1 MSQMPMAHDM
11 MHASYDLPMV
21 VLSILI
27 ASVSAY
33 LALSLAERLTHNQ
46 NRARYLWLAGG
57 ACAMGTGIWSMHF
70 TGMLAYHLPVSIS
83 YDVPTVLIS
92 LIVAIIASGVALF
105 VVSRPSMSPR
115 SWLIGGFLMGIGVA
129 VMHYTGMAAMRLP
142 ATVRWDL
149 RIVAASAAIAII
161 VSLIAL
167 RLVFNLR
174 ALSVRRFEWRRTG
187 AAVIMGFA
195 VAGMHYTGMA
205 AATFLSMPGPPA
217 TGDIIAAA
225 ALGGGAIAVVT
236 FLVLILGLSVAYVD
250 RRFMARE
257 LVLSETRSHF
267 RAVLAS
273 APVVLFALNIEGV
286 ITMAQG
292 RDLARVRCDAD
303 RALGCSFFEIFAEV
317 PMWIDQARRALSGE
331 ELTAI
336 ADVHGTVME
345 TRWTPVHGSDGIV
358 TGLIAVGTDITQRRR
373 AEEALAHQA
382 FHDDLTGLPNRAA
395 LNQRLATEINVAQTR
410 RLTLVLAVLDLN
422 RFKIVN
428 DTLGHQAGDALLQK
442 VGVRLCKTLRGS
454 DFVARL
460 GGDEFAIIVPD
471 ATAAEGEELVARIVS
486 ILSAPFE
493 IEGHLVEISAAVG
506 LALYP
511 TQATDVTTLLSHAD
525 IAMYVAKR
533 ATVGYALYDVNHDPH
548 SSSGLMLESGLRKAI
563 TENELVLHYQPKID
577 FATRRVDDVEALVR
591 WNHPTLGLL
600 SPDAFIPMAEQSGSI
615 LPLTRWVLETA
626 LQQMN
631 VWQSGGLDIRVAINL
646 STRTLGDPALPRLI
660 EELLQQHAVPPG
672 RLTLE
677 ITETALMADVDATR
691 LILTELGALG
701 VMISV
706 DDFGT
711 GYSSLA
717 YLAQLPVNELKIDK
731 AFVMAMHANEK
742 DAAIVRWINGL
753 GHILGMRVVAEG
765 VETAEAL
772 ETLNAMGCDLAQG
785 YHLSRPLP
793 ANELG
798 LWMLNS
804 PWVLSQRA
812 PQSALRA

>member
-1 MSQMPMAHDM
+1 MTMTHQA
-11 MHASYDLPMV
+11 MHAQYDAPMV
-21 VLSILI
+21 VLSIFI

-33 LALSLAERLTHNQ
+33 LALSLAERLTHNHT
-46 NRARYLWLAGG
+46 RARYLWLAGG

-70 TGMLAYHLPVSIS
+70 TGMLAYHLPVPIS

-92 LIVAIIASGVALF
+92 LIVAIVTSGVALF

-115 SWLIGGFLMGIGVA
+115 AWLAGGFLMGTGIA
-129 VMHYTGMAAMRLP
+129 IMHYTGMAAMRLP
-142 ATVRWDL
+142 ATAQWDL
-149 RIVAASAAIAII
+149 RIVAASALIAIV
-161 VSLIAL
+161 VSLVAL

-174 ALSVRRFEWRRTG
+174 AVSARRFELRRAG
-187 AAVIMGFA
+187 AALVMGLA

-205 AATFLSMPGPPA
+205 AASFLSMPGPPA

-236 FLVLILGLSVAYVD
+236 FLVLILALSVAYID
-250 RRFMARE
+250 RRFVARE

-267 RAVLAS
+267 RAVVAS
-273 APVVLFALNIEGV
+273 APVVLFALDAEGV

-303 RALGCSFFEIFAEV
+303 LALGRSFFEIFAEV
-317 PMWIDQARRALSGE
+317 PMWIDQAHRALGGE
-331 ELTAI
+331 ELTAV
-336 ADVHGTVME
+336 ADVHGMVME
-345 TRWTPVHGSDGIV
+345 TRWTPVRDAEGLV
-358 TGLIAVGTDITQRRR
+358 TGLIAVGTDITERRR
-373 AEEALAHQA
+373 AEEALVHQA

-395 LNQRLATEINVAQTR
+395 LNAHLTTAINIAR
-410 RLTLVLAVLDLN
+410 ARHATLVLAVLDLN

-428 DTLGHQAGDALLQK
+428 DTVGHQVGDALLEK
-442 VGVRLCKTLRGS
+442 VGSRLCQALRGS

-471 ATAAEGEELVARIVS
+471 ATASEGEELAARIVS
-486 ILSAPFE
+486 ILSAPYQ
-493 IEGHLVEISAAVG
+493 IGGHVVEISAAVG

-511 TQATDVTTLLSHAD
+511 DQANDVTTLLSYAD

-533 ATVGYALYDVNHDPH
+533 AAVGYALYDVSHDPH
-548 SSSGLMLESGLRKAI
+548 SSASLMLESGLRKAV
-563 TENELVLHYQPKID
+563 TENELVLYYQPKIE
-577 FATRRVDDVEALVR
+577 FATKRADRVEALVR

-600 SPDAFIPMAEQSGSI
+600 SPDTFIPMAEQTGLI

-626 LQQMN
+626 LRQMN
-631 VWQSGGLDIRVAINL
+631 VWQSDGLDIRVAVNL
-646 STRTLGDPALPRLI
+646 STRTLGDPALPRLV
-660 EELLQQHAVPPG
+660 EELLQQQAVPPD

-691 LILTELGALG
+691 LVLSELDALG
-701 VMISV
+701 VRISI

-717 YLAQLPVNELKIDK
+717 YLAQLPVHELKIDK
-731 AFVMAMHANEK
+731 AFVMAMSTNEK

-753 GHILGMRVVAEG
+753 GHVLGMHVVAEG

-772 ETLNAMGCDLAQG
+772 ETLSAMGCDLAQG

-793 ANELG
+793 AAELER
-798 LWMLNS
+798 WMRTS
-804 PWVLSQRA
+804 AWIPDQRA
-812 PQSALRA
+812 TRLLSPA